1 MIYITPILN
10 GVVLNNNIYNLFIL
24 KFFDSLSIKSL
35 DFIDKVLI
43 TK

>member
-1 MIYITPILN
+1 MNYLIHILN

>member
-24 KFFDSLSIKSL
+24 KFIDSNK
-35 DFIDKVLI
+35 DYF
-43 TK
+43 

>member
-1 MIYITPILN
+1 MNKKSFTPPP
-10 GVVLNNNIYNLFIL
+10 IYNLFIL

>member
-24 KFFDSLSIKSL
+24 LIK
-35 DFIDKVLI
+35 DII
-43 TK
+43 IICYI